1 MEVKPYEGRV
11 AFTAVSFESRTTIQL
26 PYHYAEVIRELYRCN
41 AKVAAIKFLRAATDC
56 SLSDAK
62 NCCDE
67 IGRNSQPRYE

>member
-11 AFTAVSFESRTTIQL
+11 AFYTVSFESRTTIQL

-41 AKVAAIKFLRAATDC
+41 AKVAAIMFLRAATGC
-56 SLSDAK
+56 SLMNAK